1 MAFCG
6 GKIEAQRDGGV
17 RVDVI
22 VGLGNPGQRYR
33 HTRHN
38 LGFDVIDT
46 LAERHRIAVRQRE
59 AEALCGT
66 GHIGRCPVLCAKPQ
80 TYMNASGQSVAPLV
94 RRHLHQGEGL
104 IVVHDDIDLPV
115 GKLKIKR
122 QGGDAGHLGI
132 RSIIAWLE
140 SDVFVRIRMG
150 IGKPPRKEDVVDY
163 VLSPFPAQEM
173 EARQMMIAQAVTWV
187 ETLVEAPG
195 QPR

>member
-1 MAFCG
+1 MH
-6 GKIEAQRDGGV
+6 RDRGE

-38 LGFDVIDT
+38 LGFDVVDA
-46 LAERHRIAVRQRE
+46 LAERYHITIRQRE

-66 GHIGRCPVLCAKPQ
+66 GQIAGRPVLCVKPQ

-94 RRHLHQGEGL
+94 RRYLRQGECL

-115 GKLKIKR
+115 GKIKLKR

-132 RSIIAWLE
+132 RSIIEWL
-140 SDVFVRIRMG
+140 DRDAFIRIRMG
-150 IGKPPRKEDVVDY
+150 IGKPARKDEVVDY
-163 VLSPFPAQEM
+163 VLSPFAAQEA
-173 EARQMMIAQAVTWV
+173 EAREMMIAQAVTWV
-187 ETLVEAPG
+187 ETLLKAPG
-195 QPR
+195 QPC

>member
-1 MAFCG
+1 M
-6 GKIEAQRDGGV
+6 
-17 RVDVI
+17 DVI

-38 LGFDVIDT
+38 LGFDVIDA
-46 LAERHRIAVRQRE
+46 LAERYHIAVRQRE

-66 GHIGRCPVLCAKPQ
+66 GRIGRRPVLCVKPQ

-94 RRHLHQGEGL
+94 RRYLHQGERL

-140 SDVFVRIRMG
+140 RDDFVRIRLG
-150 IGKPPRKEDVVDY
+150 VGKPPRKDDVVDY
-163 VLSPFPAQEM
+163 VLSPFPAQEA
-173 EARQMMIAQAVTWV
+173 ETSQMMIAQAVTWV
-187 ETLVEAPG
+187 ETLIEAPG

>member
-1 MAFCG
+1 M
-6 GKIEAQRDGGV
+6 
-17 RVDVI
+17 
-22 VGLGNPGQRYR
+22 GLGNPGQRYC

-38 LGFDVIDT
+38 LGFDVVEALT
-46 LAERHRIAVRQRE
+46 ERYRIAIRQRE

-66 GHIGRCPVLCAKPQ
+66 GQIAGRPVLCVKPQ

-94 RRHLHQGEGL
+94 RRYLRQGECL

-115 GKLKIKR
+115 GKIKLKC

-132 RSIIAWLE
+132 RSIIAWIE

-150 IGKPPRKEDVVDY
+150 IGKPTRKEEVVDY
-163 VLSPFPAQEM
+163 VLSPFPVQDA

-195 QPR
+195 QPREA

>member
-1 MAFCG
+1 MH
-6 GKIEAQRDGGV
+6 
-17 RVDVI
+17 VDVI

-38 LGFDVIDT
+38 LGFDVIDA
-46 LAERHRIAVRQRE
+46 LAERYHIAVRQRE

-66 GHIGRCPVLCAKPQ
+66 GSIGPRTVLCVKPQ
-80 TYMNASGQSVAPLV
+80 TYMNNSGQSVAPLV
-94 RRHLHQGEGL
+94 RRYLRQGERL

-115 GKLKIKR
+115 GQVKLKR

-132 RSIIAWLE
+132 RSIIAWIE
-140 SDVFVRIRMG
+140 TDVFMRIRMG
-150 IGKPPRKEDVVDY
+150 VGKPPRKEDTVDY
-163 VLSPFPAQEM
+163 VLSSFPAQEE

-187 ETLVEAPG
+187 ETLLEAPG

>member
-1 MAFCG
+1 MFCG
-6 GKIEAQRDGGV
+6 GAAEVQRDDGAP
-17 RVDVI
+17 VDVI

-38 LGFDVIDT
+38 LGFDVIDA
-46 LAERHRIAVRQRE
+46 LAERYRIAVRQRE

-66 GHIGRCPVLCAKPQ
+66 GQIGSCLVLCVKPQ

-94 RRHLHQGEGL
+94 RRYLHKGESL

-115 GKLKIKR
+115 GKIKIKR

-163 VLSPFPAQEM
+163 VLSPFPVQDA
-173 EARQMMIAQAVTWV
+173 EARQLMIAQAVTWV

>member
-1 MAFCG
+1 
-6 GKIEAQRDGGV
+6 
-17 RVDVI
+17 VDVI

-38 LGFDVIDT
+38 LGFDVIDA
-46 LAERHRIAVRQRE
+46 LAERYHIAVRQRE

-66 GHIGRCPVLCAKPQ
+66 GQIGRRPVLCVKPQ

-94 RRHLHQGEGL
+94 RRYLHHGECL

-140 SDVFVRIRMG
+140 RDDFVRIRLG
-150 IGKPPRKEDVVDY
+150 VGKPPRKDDVVDY
-163 VLSPFPAQEM
+163 VLSPFPAQEA
-173 EARQMMIAQAVTWV
+173 ETSQMMIAQAVTWV
-187 ETLVEAPG
+187 ETLIEAPG

>member
-1 MAFCG
+1 MASCG
-6 GKIEAQRDGGV
+6 VAEAQRDSGA

-38 LGFDVIDT
+38 LGFDVIDA
-46 LAERHRIAVRQRE
+46 LAERYHFAVRQRE

-66 GHIGRCPVLCAKPQ
+66 GQIGRRPVLCVKPQ

-94 RRHLHQGEGL
+94 RRYLHQGECL

-140 SDVFVRIRMG
+140 RDVFVRIRMG
-150 IGKPPRKEDVVDY
+150 VGKPPWKEDVVDY
-163 VLSPFPAQEM
+163 VLSSFPAQEA

-187 ETLVEAPG
+187 ETLLEAPG